1 MLYCIHKFV
10 KNEKMKKKVLLP
22 FLGLLMTGLVN
33 AQDAQKFRFSVGPEL
48 SFASGSFAI
57 THSVGFGATIQG
69 EIPLQ
74 QNLYGT
80 ATTGF
85 IVYGGK
91 SVAGTNLKATS
102 QTIIPIKVGI
112 KYFFVNGFYGAAQIG
127 VGILGNNAKG
137 TAFAYTPQI
146 GYEFKT
152 KSGKAVDA
160 TFKYDGYSKN
170 GTIEAVGFRLAYIF

>member
-1 MLYCIHKFV
+1 
-10 KNEKMKKKVLLP
+10 MKTKILLP
-22 FLGLLMTGLVN
+22 FLALFISGLAT

-48 SFASGSFAI
+48 SFATGSFAL
-57 THSVGFGATIQG
+57 THSVGFGATIQA

-91 SVAGTNLKATS
+91 SSSVNTKNKS

-112 KYFFVNGFYGAAQIG
+112 KYFFIGGFYGAAQIG
-127 VGILGNNAKG
+127 VGILGNYETNKG

-170 GTIEAVGFRLAYIF
+170 GTIEAIGFRLAYIF